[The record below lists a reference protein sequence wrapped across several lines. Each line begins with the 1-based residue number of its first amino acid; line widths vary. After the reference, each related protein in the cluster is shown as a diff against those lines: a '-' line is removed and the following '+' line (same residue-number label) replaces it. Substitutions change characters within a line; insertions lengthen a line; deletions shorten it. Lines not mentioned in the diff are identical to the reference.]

1 MASTIL
7 AVISIGI
14 ACYSLGWG
22 LRGLA
27 ESFANRDNQRDKAD
41 DDCYRR

>member
-14 ACYSLGWG
+14 ACYSLGWS

-27 ESFANRDNQRDKAD
+27 ERYAEQKGGK
-41 DDCYRR
+41 